1 MKSGKYFAG
10 GLIKG
15 TGGTAIKA
23 FLKSDV
29 YKVLKKPMI
38 DKINKMY
45 SSGPANTAKNKT
57 FLKGL
62 KKLDVKNQKAV
73 MIEKALSHVG
83 DGTKKLPRHIQASLK
98 RGARNIGKY
107 QKKIG
112 LTAAAYMKKKF
123 SKQRDN

>member
-1 MKSGKYFAG
+1 MKSGKYLAG

-15 TGGTAIKA
+15 TGGKAIKA
-23 FLKSDV
+23 FMKSDL
-29 YKVLKKPMI
+29 YKSLKGNMMKN
-38 DKINKMY
+38 INKMY
-45 SSGPANTAKNKT
+45 SSGPGNTPGNKT

-73 MIEKALSHVG
+73 MIGKALSHVG
-83 DGTKKLPRHIQASLK
+83 DGTKKLPRKIQASLK

-107 QKKIG
+107 QSKVQD
-112 LTAAAYMKKKF
+112 TASAYLKKKF

>member
-29 YKVLKKPMI
+29 YKSLKKPMM

-45 SSGPANTAKNKT
+45 SSGPANTSGNKT

-62 KKLDVKNQKAV
+62 KKLDVKNQKAE
-73 MIEKALSHVG
+73 MIGKALSHVG
-83 DGTKKLPRHIQASLK
+83 DGTKKLPRKIQASLK

-107 QKKIG
+107 QSKVQN
-112 LTAAAYMKKKF
+112 TAAAYLKKKF